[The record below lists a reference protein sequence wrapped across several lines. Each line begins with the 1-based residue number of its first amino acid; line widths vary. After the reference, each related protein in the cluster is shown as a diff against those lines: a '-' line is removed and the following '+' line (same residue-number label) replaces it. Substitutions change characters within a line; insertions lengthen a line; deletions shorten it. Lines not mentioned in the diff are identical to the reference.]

1 MKTSLK
7 SMALLLGLGLTSV
20 NANALELVFG
30 GFSHH
35 FGARDYTIDGVK
47 HDFNEVNGTIGISG
61 GPGGGFTLVVMD
73 NSYDK
78 TSVVVTKDF
87 SWRFNDNWGWGVKL
101 GMATGYGGEPTNLPI
116 APIGQVELI
125 HTYKSLS
132 TVLGFMPAP
141 GGPAWGVATLSW
153 KWKF

>member
-7 SMALLLGLGLTSV
+7 SMTLLLGLTSV

-35 FGARDYTIDGVK
+35 FGEREYEINHVK
-47 HDFNEVNGTIGISG
+47 YDFNEVNPTIGISG
-61 GPGGGFTLVVMD
+61 GPGGGFTLAVMD
-73 NSYDK
+73 NSYNK

-87 SWRFNDNWGWGVKL
+87 SWRFDDTWGWGLKV
-101 GMATGYGGEPTNLPI
+101 GMATGYGDTPMDMTV
-116 APIGQVELI
+116 APVGQVELI

-132 TVLGFMPAP
+132 TVLGFMPMF
-141 GGPAWGVATLSW
+141 GNEAWGVATLYW
-153 KWKF
+153 KWRI